1 MEISNFPYNRHFF
14 QTAMKIWYDARAKS
28 LFIFL
33 KVKVVTSQARFR
45 CTGDKLINLTKCLQE
60 CKSSM
65 EFRNCDSN
73 PRKVKYESVR
83 KKHLDLICFC
93 RTFSLAFLLSY
104 LFTAG
109 YYISA
114 RIEISSTQA
123 EIFHIF
129 AISFNSLYRVEIST
143 RNENLHIIG
152 PYDFRMSILK
162 MTS

>member
-1 MEISNFPYNRHFF
+1 MKFQPRMEFSNFPYNQHFF

-114 RIEISSTQA
+114 RIEISSTQV
-123 EIFHIF
+123 EVFHIF
-129 AISFNSLYRVEIST
+129 AISFNSLYRVELST
-143 RNENLHIIG
+143 WNENLHIIS
-152 PYDFRMSILK
+152 P
-162 MTS
+162 